1 MILST
6 TNVGDMLAFVFRTM
20 SVESEVAKGLVA
32 KGEQD
37 SDNGS
42 NENSIQYEIDSYKT
56 PDGDMGVISALDVL
70 NVK

>member
-1 MILST
+1 
-6 TNVGDMLAFVFRTM
+6 M